1 MHDVIVVGGGPAGLI
16 AALYGARAGLDVVVY
31 ERRAGTI
38 DKACGEG
45 LMPAAVRGLADL
57 GVTPDGFPIRG
68 IRYLDSR
75 RDVSAE
81 FRTGPGLGVRRTTLH
96 AALRAAVDAQSIPVH
111 EVDVRD
117 VRQLPDRVQAAGTSA
132 RYLIA
137 ADGLHSAI
145 RRSCGLDAPS
155 RFPDRW
161 GQRRHFAV
169 HPETDFVDVHWAAH
183 SEAYVTP
190 VADDTVG
197 VAVLSPIRGSFDD
210 QLAAFPELARRLK
223 TAQPLSDVRGAGPL
237 RQRARG
243 RVAGRVLLAGDA
255 AGYVDALTGEGIAV
269 ALATTAQ
276 LIACLGR
283 DRPQDYER
291 AWKTAVRRSNRI
303 TSSLLWARQRPLLG
317 RSIVPAAARAPR
329 VFDYA
334 VQKLAG

>member
-16 AALYGARAGLDVVVY
+16 AALHGARAGLDVVVY

-45 LMPAAVRGLADL
+45 LMPAAVRGLAGL
-57 GVTPDGFPIRG
+57 GVTPEGFPIRG
-68 IRYLDSR
+68 IRYLDGR
-75 RDVSAE
+75 RHVAAA
-81 FRTGPGLGVRRTTLH
+81 FRAGPGLGVRRTTLH
-96 AALRAAVDAQSIPVH
+96 AALRGAVEAQGIPVY
-111 EVDVRD
+111 EADVRT

-155 RFPDRW
+155 RLPDRW

-169 HPETDFVDVHWAAH
+169 EPETDFVDVHWATH

-190 VADDTVG
+190 VADDIVG
-197 VAVLSPIRGSFDD
+197 VAVLSPHRGSFDD
-210 QLAAFPELARRLK
+210 QLAAFPDLARRLK
-223 TAQPLSDVRGAGPL
+223 IAQPLSDVRGAGPL

-255 AGYVDALTGEGIAV
+255 AGYVDALTGEGIAI
-269 ALATTAQ
+269 ALATTAK
-276 LIACLGR
+276 LIACIAR

-291 AWKTAVRRSNRI
+291 AWKTAARRSNRI

-317 RSIVPAAARAPR
+317 RSIVPAAAHAPR
-329 VFDYA
+329 VFSFA
-334 VQKLAG
+334 VQQLAG